1 MKRNEIRFP
10 EDFRFRLTKDEYTN
24 LKCQIGISSEKEYG
38 GRRTLPYVFT
48 EQGIQITE
56 EEYMFLR
63 SRFATS
69 KDGRGGRRYLPYVFT
84 EQGIAMLS
92 AVLLNDEGVIHD
104 ILQRLDIETEENED

>member
-10 EDFRFRLTKDEYTN
+10 EDFRFRLKKDEYTN
-24 LKCQIGISSEKEYG
+24 LKCQIGISSENEYG

-56 EEYMFLR
+56 EEYISLR
-63 SRFATS
+63 SQIVTS

-104 ILQRLDIETEENED
+104 ILKRLDIETEENED